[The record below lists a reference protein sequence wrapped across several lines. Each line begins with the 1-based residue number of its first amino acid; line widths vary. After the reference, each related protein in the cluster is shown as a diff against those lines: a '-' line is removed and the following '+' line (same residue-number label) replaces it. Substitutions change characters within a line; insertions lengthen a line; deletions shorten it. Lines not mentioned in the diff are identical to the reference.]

1 MYRELMSI
9 HGASQKDGEY
19 IHASR
24 LKEFNL
30 ENVSTLCESKT
41 RKYIVLTLGDDMGQY
56 LFLEVRKSSSHGNEI
71 IIAKAA
77 NIKREHMFPKEVS
90 FERDL
95 SQTIQTPS
103 GPTQFLHLH
112 TLL

>member
-56 LFLEVRKSSSHGNEI
+56 LFLEAWKSSW
-71 IIAKAA
+71 
-77 NIKREHMFPKEVS
+77 
-90 FERDL
+90 
-95 SQTIQTPS
+95 Q
-103 GPTQFLHLH
+103 
-112 TLL
+112 